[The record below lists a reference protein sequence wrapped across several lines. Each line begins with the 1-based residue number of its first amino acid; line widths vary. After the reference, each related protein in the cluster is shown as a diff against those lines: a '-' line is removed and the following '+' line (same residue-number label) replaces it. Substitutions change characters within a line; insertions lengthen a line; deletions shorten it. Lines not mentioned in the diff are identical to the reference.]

1 MPKIAAYTLS
11 IDDMMGVAQA
21 AGLQWVLSDA
31 DKVRQAQIAIAN
43 TPKPVHV
50 PREPKPAVV
59 MDTGPLVLVE
69 TRQDLKNANLP
80 F

>member
-1 MPKIAAYTLS
+1 
-11 IDDMMGVAQA
+11 
-21 AGLQWVLSDA
+21 
-31 DKVRQAQIAIAN
+31 
-43 TPKPVHV
+43 V